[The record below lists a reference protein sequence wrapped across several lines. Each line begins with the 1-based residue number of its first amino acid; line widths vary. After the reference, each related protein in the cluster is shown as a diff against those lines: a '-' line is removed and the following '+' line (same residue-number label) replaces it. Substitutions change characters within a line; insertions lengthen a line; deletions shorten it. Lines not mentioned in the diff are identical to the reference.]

1 MRKALS
7 IQGVLR
13 RIALI
18 VLPEPVLYR
27 IQHYIKRQR
36 PRTAIETAETASD
49 RRKISPQQN
58 VELWVYWSDVPNV
71 GRGPTASL
79 FVLREEVLRFD
90 CFGGSR
96 GHMHLNPEQQ
106 HYSGRD
112 VARLYLQDGSRAE
125 HTDRVAFELIANT
138 DAALKSNRLSRVHN
152 FPIDQSALADAAN
165 QMRLLM
171 QELLERRSADE
182 LTGVHASSLRHAR

>member
-18 VLPEPVLYR
+18 VLPGPVLYR

-79 FVLREEVLRFD
+79 FVLREEVLRLD
-90 CFGGSR
+90 CFGGSE

-106 HYSGRD
+106 WFFGRIT
-112 VARLYLQDGSRAE
+112 ARLFFQDGSRAE
-125 HTDRVAFELIANT
+125 HVGRAAFELIANT
-138 DAALKSNRLSRVHN
+138 DAALKFNILSRVRN
-152 FPIDQSALADAAN
+152 FPIDQNALADASN

-171 QELLERRSADE
+171 QVLLERHPADE
-182 LTGVHASSLRHAR
+182 LADAHASSLSAPA